1 MLLIVSLA
9 VPVAAIPPPD
19 TSWNPPSETPSVKSG
34 EPSGTPSITIPTQN
48 VYYEYG
54 GEEWEKVY
62 SVVSGNIGFWVQYG
76 PAWGLKSA
84 VYLGNTVRTA
94 IYNDQYQ
101 YLYWVEIYPDGKWR
115 YWGLGY
121 HNSGW
126 IMRYRFLGDAPGW
139 HKIFIYGSKSG
150 YSNPIWVYVWSNS
163 PSPGPQPQPTPTP
176 QPSSLSLN
184 AWMTKTTYY
193 VGESIDMYYS
203 VNMPANVKITTYTPY
218 GSQIISKY
226 VGSGTHY
233 QHIGTAGSITGWRQ
247 VKVEAWANGQH
258 RVVWLNYNVQYPYQ
272 YEEPNPPPIPE
283 EQPPIPPW

>member
-54 GEEWEKVY
+54 GENWKEVY
-62 SVVSGNIGFWVQYG
+62 GAVSGNIAFWVQYG

-139 HKIFIYGSKSG
+139 HKILSMALNLDTAIQFGFTFGAILLHQVHSLS
-150 YSNPIWVYVWSNS
+150 
-163 PSPGPQPQPTPTP
+163 QPQPRNHP
-176 QPSSLSLN
+176 
-184 AWMTKTTYY
+184 
-193 VGESIDMYYS
+193 VC
-203 VNMPANVKITTYTPY
+203 
-218 GSQIISKY
+218 
-226 VGSGTHY
+226 H
-233 QHIGTAGSITGWRQ
+233 
-247 VKVEAWANGQH
+247 
-258 RVVWLNYNVQYPYQ
+258 
-272 YEEPNPPPIPE
+272 
-283 EQPPIPPW
+283 